1 MSEAA
6 IRPDAVDVPSLLN
19 QWIRSQAS
27 EKSLAWLDEQL
38 ERISEG
44 APEWIFFTSFSS
56 VPRHLGKADLALDD
70 AALKLAGEARRGWNP
85 RNWSIDQAGRTL
97 LLLRLPH
104 DDAVRYHATLEKV
117 FQTADVG
124 ESVALY
130 QALPLLPHP
139 DRWIFRAT
147 EGIRSNMASVFE
159 AVALRNPF
167 PSEQFDEAQWNQMV
181 LKAVF
186 VGSPLHE
193 IQGLDERANPRLAR
207 MLRDFAHERWAAS
220 RPVTPELWR
229 LVGRF
234 AGDEWVSDLE
244 QVLLSG
250 TPDERH
256 AAAIALSE
264 SPSGRAGRA
273 LTSQP
278 ELSGRITRGELSWR
292 HVAESLRS
300 KKNQ

>member
-1 MSEAA
+1 MSAA
-6 IRPDAVDVPSLLN
+6 APRPEVADVSSLLD

-27 EKSLAWLDEQL
+27 EKALSWLDEQVGRVAEGGP
-38 ERISEG
+38 ER
-44 APEWIFFTSFSS
+44 IFFTSFSS
-56 VPRHLGKADLALDD
+56 VPRHLGKADLRLDD
-70 AALKLAGEARRGWNP
+70 EALRRADEVRRGWNP
-85 RNWSIDQAGRTL
+85 ANWSIDQAGRTL
-97 LLLRLPH
+97 LLLALPH
-104 DDAVRYHATLEKV
+104 TDADRHQTTIEKV

-130 QALPLLPHP
+130 QALPLLPHSE
-139 DRWIFRAT
+139 RWVFRAT

-167 PSEQFDEAQWNQMV
+167 PAEQFDESQWNQMV

-264 SPSGRAGRA
+264 SPSGRAGQA
-273 LTSQP
+273 LSNQP
-278 ELSGRITRGELSWR
+278 ELSGRIQRGELSWR
-292 HVAESLRS
+292 HVAESLRPR
-300 KKNQ
+300 KNP